1 MPTLVI
7 TGGTRGLG
15 RAVVDWVLAEPG
27 WRVIV
32 MGRGSA
38 TLPGLSPENTARVQ
52 IVPTELSDLRAVAR
66 ACDDVIARLG
76 PERITAL
83 ALNAGLNAIRGNPV
97 SADGYELHFAV
108 NHLAHVLIADRL
120 APHMEAGGHIVLTS
134 SETHD
139 PDAFSLFGISRAVWQ
154 DPAEF
159 ADATKSQM
167 QVPDE
172 VNRGESRYSLSKLCN
187 AMHAHALAA
196 EYPQLVTASF
206 NPSVVGAT
214 GIARDRNAVQVYLW
228 GTLLPL
234 LSHVLPWA
242 RTLAQSSGDLAWLL
256 TKADL
261 KAVSGSYFDGR
272 RAQPG
277 SADSRDPAKID
288 RLMVV
293 SRQLIAD
300 ALSKTASTAKA

>member
-15 RAVVDWVLAEPG
+15 RAVVDWVLAEPA

-32 MGRGSA
+32 MGRGGP
-38 TLPGLSPENTARVQ
+38 TLPGLSPANAARVQ
-52 IVPTELSDLRAVAR
+52 VVPAELSDLRAVAR
-66 ACDDVIARLG
+66 ACDDVIGRLG
-76 PERITAL
+76 QDRITAL
-83 ALNAGLNAIRGNPV
+83 ALNAGLNAIHGNPV

-120 APHMEAGGHIVLTS
+120 APYMDVGGHIVLTS

-154 DPAEF
+154 DPTEL
-159 ADATKSQM
+159 ADAAKSQM

-172 VNRGESRYSLSKLCN
+172 VNRGESRYSASKLCN
-187 AMHAHALAA
+187 AMHARALAA
-196 EYPQLVTASF
+196 EHPQLLTASF

-228 GTLLPL
+228 RTLLPL

-261 KAVSGSYFDGR
+261 KPLSGSYFDGR
-272 RAQPG
+272 RVQPG
-277 SADSRDPAKID
+277 APDLRDPAKID

-300 ALSKTASTAKA
+300 ALNKAASVARA